1 MKKVLNVIYS
11 LKGGGAETQL
21 ALLVENDP
29 LNRQAVFCCDR
40 SDVEY
45 CNKDVLVRVSPRKSI
60 YNLKYLS
67 GFISLLREFGPDVVH
82 IWLPAS
88 ITIPTMILAK
98 LYGARVIF
106 SYRSTM
112 AFHRGLSVFEFMIA
126 LLFSD
131 KIVSNNKIEY
141 SQLLY
146 RKLFRIKSGVVIGNA
161 VAAVGGEIEREFYA
175 ATTRILYAG
184 RLTRK
189 KDVPCLLRALAL
201 VNFDW
206 SLDLCGTGEQFEE
219 IRCLVADLGLDG
231 KVEMRGYCDDIW
243 RYYDS
248 SDLLVSP
255 SLWEGMPNALVEAMT
270 RGLPCVVSDIPQ
282 HRDLLC
288 GDGALEFF
296 EPGSAEKL
304 ADKLNELVHNKT
316 KLESMSLLGR
326 EMSDVY
332 SVEKMTSKY
341 SSVYQEIM

>member
-1 MKKVLNVIYS
+1 MKILNVIYS

-21 ALLVENDP
+21 ALLVENDS
-29 LNRQAVFCCDR
+29 LNQHAIFCCDR
-40 SDVEY
+40 SGSKYRNDE
-45 CNKDVLVRVSPRKSI
+45 VLVCVSPRKNI
-60 YNLKYLS
+60 YNLNYLFR
-67 GFISLLREFGPDVVH
+67 FISLLREFGPDVVH
-82 IWLPAS
+82 VWLPAS

-106 SYRSTM
+106 SYRNTM
-112 AFHRGLSVFEFMIA
+112 AFHRVLSVFEFMIA

-131 KIVSNNKIEY
+131 KIVSNNKIAY

-146 RKLFRIKSGVVIGNA
+146 RKLFRIKSGDVIGNA
-161 VAAVGGEIEREFYA
+161 VAAVAGEIERDFYGA
-175 ATTRILYAG
+175 MTRILYAG
-184 RLTRK
+184 RLTRQ
-189 KDVPCLLRALAL
+189 KDVPCLLRALVL
-201 VNFDW
+201 VNFNW

-219 IRCLVADLGLDG
+219 IQCLVSDLGLDG
-231 KVEMRGYCDDIW
+231 KVEMHGYCDDISQ
-243 RYYDS
+243 YYDA

-255 SLWEGMPNALVEAMT
+255 SLWEGMPNVLVEAMT